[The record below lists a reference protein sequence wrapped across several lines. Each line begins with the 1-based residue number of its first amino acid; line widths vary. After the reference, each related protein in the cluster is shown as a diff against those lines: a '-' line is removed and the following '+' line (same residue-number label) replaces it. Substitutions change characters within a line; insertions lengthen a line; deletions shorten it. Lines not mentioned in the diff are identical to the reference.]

1 MNRTQDWL
9 EQAKHDLAHAR
20 QSIGL
25 EHFAWSCFAAQ
36 QAAEKA
42 VKALHLHLG
51 TVAWG
56 HSVFELLDGL
66 RSRSRAPHHVH
77 NRTPYHVEAAIVRLR
92 KLILSGGDPELRY
105 ANIGADALAY
115 ELKRAGITPPS
126 RATINRIL
134 KRRDLVR
141 PRRRKR
147 KKRKLP
153 DDYPWPRVEAPNDLH
168 LFDFITRSIRGE
180 GRFYGCNLLDQ
191 ARRWAFLRAETPKS
205 ADVVSQFLISAWQ
218 EVG

>member
-1 MNRTQDWL
+1 MET
-9 EQAKHDLAHAR
+9 
-20 QSIGL
+20 
-25 EHFAWSCFAAQ
+25 
-36 QAAEKA
+36 
-42 VKALHLHLG
+42 
-51 TVAWG
+51 
-56 HSVFELLDGL
+56 
-66 RSRSRAPHHVH
+66 
-77 NRTPYHVEAAIVRLR
+77 AIVRLR

-115 ELKRAGITPPS
+115 ELRRAGITPPS

-134 KRRDLVR
+134 KRCDLAQ

-180 GRFYGCNLLDQ
+180 GRFCGCNLLDQ
-191 ARRWAFLRAETPKS
+191 DRRWAFLRAETPKS
-205 ADVVSQFLISAWQ
+205 ADVVLQRQVTWDGNGWQ
-218 EVG
+218 DRETATPNANGSYRFELGNIGPAGRTYRWRIVALQGDEVVAVSPTRRGTIR